1 MVESGIA
8 HGRTIIAM
16 DRKPGQRFT
25 LHDSAAVE
33 AVLDRMAS
41 GCAALLAGV
50 ERPLLVGM
58 LRRGAPLARAIG
70 ARLAAR
76 HGLAGI
82 EATEVKIQRYA
93 DDLALLHPETLLAE
107 TPEQAALDL
116 HGRTVL
122 LVDDVLYE
130 GHSLWRAVG
139 WLRAKG
145 ADCVRVAV
153 LADRRVARLPVHAD
167 VVGLHLEIPAGWVVE
182 CNVPPY
188 EPELRIDLCRLGP
201 APDPGSSGR

>member
-1 MVESGIA
+1 MERR
-8 HGRTIIAM
+8 HGT
-16 DRKPGQRFT
+16 RFT
-25 LHDSAAVE
+25 LHDAAAVE
-33 AVLDRMAS
+33 AVLDRMAR

-58 LRRGAPLARAIG
+58 LRRGAPLGRAIA

-76 HGLAGI
+76 HGLADI

-93 DDLALLHPETLLAE
+93 DDLAVLHPETLLAE
-107 TPEQAALDL
+107 TPEQPALDL
-116 HGRTVL
+116 SGRTVL

-145 ADCVRVAV
+145 ADCVRTAV
-153 LADRRVARLPVHAD
+153 LADRNVARLPVHAD
-167 VVGLHLEIPAGWVVE
+167 VVGLRLEVPAGWVVE
-182 CNVPPY
+182 CKVPPY
-188 EPELRIDLCRLGP
+188 EPTLGIDLNRLDP
-201 APDPGSSGR
+201 APQDSSSAP

>member
-1 MVESGIA
+1 MERR
-8 HGRTIIAM
+8 HGT
-16 DRKPGQRFT
+16 RFT
-25 LHDSAAVE
+25 LHDAEAVE
-33 AVLDRMAS
+33 AVLDRMAR

-50 ERPLLVGM
+50 ERPLIVGM

-70 ARLAAR
+70 ARLTAR
-76 HGLAGI
+76 YGLADI

-93 DDLALLHPETLLAE
+93 DDLALLYPETLLAE
-107 TPEQAALDL
+107 TPQQAALDL
-116 HGRTVL
+116 SGRTVL

-139 WLRAKG
+139 WLRTKG

-153 LADRRVARLPVHAD
+153 LADRHVSRLPVRAD
-167 VVGLHLEIPAGWVVE
+167 VVGLHLEVPAGWVVE

-201 APDPGSSGR
+201 APDQPKPQG

>member
-1 MVESGIA
+1 
-8 HGRTIIAM
+8 M

-25 LHDSAAVE
+25 LHDAAAIE
-33 AVLDRMAS
+33 AVLDRMAA

-58 LRRGAPLARAIG
+58 LRRGAPLARAIA

-76 HGLAGI
+76 HGLAGV
-82 EATEVKIQRYA
+82 EAIEVKVQRYA
-93 DDLALLHPETLLAE
+93 DDLALLHPDTLLVE

-116 HGRTVL
+116 HARTVL

-201 APDPGSSGR
+201 APIPTASQG